1 MALRPAMV
9 GDVMENRILFSA
21 GLRRHKSSLV
31 GVFIL
36 LFLVSL
42 ALGTVLTVW
51 SNSGRY
57 ISSEMERAGFGKLT
71 AGVSDVPDMD
81 ALTGEINS
89 LPDVTAVETQQV
101 IFSNYE
107 IGEQESDSEGQLITL
122 LPGETRYRFFT
133 DGLSA
138 YRVDFPRIEPGEVY
152 VSPSLVSMFGVE
164 LGGEIVFPIARAGRN
179 VTFTVKG
186 FYEDPFMG
194 SSMIGM
200 KGFLICRED
209 HDALAEI
216 IQTSGIDALARD
228 GAMLH
233 IFSDSDM
240 TTSALNQA
248 INEQTSLPVYTKFVH
263 TAQAI
268 RGFMLIL
275 QNAFSGL
282 LIALVAVLLA
292 AVLVVLSHSIGSTI
306 EADYKN
312 MGILKTLGLT
322 SAALRRLQLS
332 QYGAAIVSGMAVG
345 LLLTVPVSRFVS
357 DVTLTTTGIRV
368 PSRFAGLWCAGAFTV
383 ILFLLGAFI
392 LWKTGKIGNI
402 SPMKA
407 IRGETESTSFTS
419 RHLPVIGGNFLSLQL
434 AVRQLLTAK
443 RRYISACAVAVL
455 LVFFA
460 SVVGRMDAW
469 LGPDGKGMMDAF
481 NPADHD
487 LGVQTF
493 GTLDE
498 AEAEKLVLSFT
509 EIMDSYILAMPGVAL
524 NGVDYTANVID
535 QPERFHI
542 LEGRTC
548 MADNE
553 IVVTEFIAANFGLR
567 IGDTVTVSGSLG
579 SGEYSVTGVYSCAND
594 MGDNIGMTAAGYLLI
609 GRDDP
614 QIWCHH
620 YFLADP
626 SQKAVITET
635 LEAAYGGDVHVHENT
650 WPGLFG
656 IIAAMRA
663 LLVFMYGMAAIFIL
677 IVTIMTGNR
686 LLTVEQRNNGI
697 YKALGFTNRQLRLS
711 FALRFGMTAAVG
723 GVLGLIL
730 AAVATD
736 PLVSS
741 AMKLAGISN
750 FASAATLNGTLLPIA
765 VVIGLFT
772 LFAYLAAGKIK
783 RTDLTTLISE

>member
-1 MALRPAMV
+1 M
-9 GDVMENRILFSA
+9 GNHILFRA
-21 GLRRHKSSLV
+21 GLRRHRSSLA
-31 GVFIL
+31 GVFVL
-36 LFLVSL
+36 LLLVSL
-42 ALGTVLTVW
+42 SLGTVTIW

-57 ISSEMERAGFGKLT
+57 VAAEMERAGFGTLT
-71 AGVSDVPDMD
+71 AWVSDVPDLD
-81 ALTGEINS
+81 GLSNEITS
-89 LPDVTAVETQQV
+89 LPDVTAVETQQI
-101 IFSNYE
+101 IFSNYAV
-107 IGEQESDSEGQLITL
+107 GEQESDSEGQMIC
-122 LPGETRYRFFT
+122 LPSDEERYRFFT
-133 DGLSA
+133 DDLSS
-138 YRVDFPRIEPGEVY
+138 YRESIPQIAPGEVY

-164 LGGEIVFPIARAGRN
+164 VGNEITFPIARAGGD
-179 VTFTVKG
+179 VAFTVRG

-200 KGFLICRED
+200 KGFLICQED
-209 HDALAEI
+209 YDTLTEI
-216 IQTSGIDALARD
+216 IQSSGIDALARN

-233 IFSDSDM
+233 IFSDSAM

-248 INEQTSLPVYTKFVH
+248 INEQTSLPAYTEFVH

-268 RGFMLIL
+268 QGFMLIL
-275 QNAFSGL
+275 QNAFSAL
-282 LIALVAVLLA
+282 LIALVIVLLA

-312 MGILKTLGLT
+312 MGILKTVGFT
-322 SAALRRLQLS
+322 STALRRLQLS
-332 QYGAAIVSGMAVG
+332 QYGAAIVTGTVIG

-357 DVTLTTTGIRV
+357 NVTLTTTGIRV
-368 PSRFAGLWCAGAFTV
+368 PARFPVLWCMGVFAL
-383 ILFLLGAFI
+383 ILLLLGAFI
-392 LWKTGKIGNI
+392 LWKTGRIGKI
-402 SPMKA
+402 SPMRA
-407 IRGETESTSFTS
+407 IRGETESTASAN
-419 RHLPVIGGNFLSLQL
+419 RRIPAIGGTGLGFQL
-434 AVRQLLTAK
+434 AVRQLLTNK
-443 RRYISACAVAVL
+443 RRYLSACAVAAL

-460 SVVGRMDAW
+460 SMVGRMDAW

-493 GTLDE
+493 GTLDK
-498 AEAEKLVLSFT
+498 AEAEELVRSYT
-509 EIMDSYILAMPGVAL
+509 EITDSYLLAMPGVAV

-542 LEGRTC
+542 LNGQTC
-548 MADNE
+548 MTENE
-553 IVVTEFIAANFGLR
+553 IVITEFIAANFGVG
-567 IGDTVTVSGSLG
+567 IGDTVTVSGGLG
-579 SGEYSVTGVYSCAND
+579 SGEYTITGIYSCAND
-594 MGDNIGMTAAGYLLI
+594 MGDNIGMTAEGYLLI

-626 SQKAVITET
+626 NQKAAITEA

-663 LLVFMYGMAAIFIL
+663 LLVFMYGMVAAFIL
-677 IVTIMTGNR
+677 IVTIMTGSR
-686 LLTVEQRNNGI
+686 LLMTEQRNNGI

-711 FALRFGMTAAVG
+711 FALRFGLTAAVG
-723 GVLGLIL
+723 GAVGLVL

-741 AMKLAGISN
+741 AMKLAGISS
-750 FASAATLNGTLLPIA
+750 FTSVAAMNSTLLPIA

-783 RTDLTTLISE
+783 KTDLTVLITE